1 MAVQSNVLTSALST
15 LSTSAGNAVS
25 DLSSVS
31 AGADVLASQF
41 ADVKV
46 ALQNLQSLASTM
58 SNSGFY
64 VPVGSLMPFA
74 ASTAPDGWYLC
85 NGATWA
91 SLSLSA
97 GSPLYDLLQPLGY
110 AGVPDLQGR
119 TVVGKGTNAAVNAL
133 GDNEGILIADVA
145 DRSPLHKHS
154 LSGGVTNAPA
164 FNTLGHSVDHSH
176 GFNDYYTAATNVGNQ
191 LASGTFYGRFTFSTP
206 TTPNSTGGASA
217 DHTHQVPIHGHANT
231 FAVGTGAATNPN
243 DTMPFLTLNYI
254 IKS

>member
-46 ALQNLQSLASTM
+46 ALQNLQSLATTM
-58 SNSGFY
+58 SGSGFY

-74 ASTAPDGWYLC
+74 ASAAPDGWLMC

-110 AGVPDLQGR
+110 LGVPDLRGR
-119 TVVGKGTNAAVNAL
+119 TIIG
-133 GDNEGILIADVA
+133 
-145 DRSPLHKHS
+145 
-154 LSGGVTNAPA
+154 
-164 FNTLGHSVDHSH
+164 
-176 GFNDYYTAATNVGNQ
+176 
-191 LASGTFYGRFTFSTP
+191 
-206 TTPNSTGGASA
+206 
-217 DHTHQVPIHGHANT
+217 
-231 FAVGTGAATNPN
+231 VGTGVDAIPVTGAINVAQGAGTVALTPAETAIRSHTHGMKNHTHTGGTTTNGNHQHTYSRAQTVSDARRGTSASAAFNDNADALTVAAGNHAHTFTTDAPN
-243 DTMPFLTLNYI
+243 DNTTDGTTEVNGAVHTNVQPSLALYYI